1 MKYHGLR
8 VAAYARSS
16 TDAPHRLTE
25 ELRQLARIRAFC
37 AANKMTIVSSALEG
51 AKSAAGAGDGQRD
64 FDELLDCACSAGRP
78 FDAIVVASASR
89 VARRIGE
96 FESYADRLS
105 AAGVLLITVD
115 DSAANFLGKGA

>member
-16 TDAPHRLTE
+16 TDAPHCLTE

-37 AANKMTIVSSALEG
+37 ATNKMTIVSSAIEG
-51 AKSAAGAGDGQRD
+51 AKNAVGAGDGQRD
-64 FDELLDCACSAGRP
+64 FDELLARACSAGRP

-89 VARRIGE
+89 VARRLGE
-96 FESYADRLS
+96 FKSYADRLS
-105 AAGVLLITVD
+105 AAGVLLIAVD
-115 DSAANFLGKGA
+115 DSGATLLGKED

>member
-1 MKYHGLR
+1 MKYDGLR

-16 TDAPHRLTE
+16 TDAQHRLTD

-37 AANKMTIVSSALEG
+37 ATNKMTIVSSAIEG
-51 AKSAAGAGDGQRD
+51 AKNAIGAGDSQRV
-64 FDELLDCACSAGRP
+64 FDELLNRACSAGCP

-89 VARRIGE
+89 IARRLDE
-96 FESYADRLS
+96 FETYADRLS

-115 DSAANFLGKGA
+115 EGGADLLGRGA

>member
-37 AANKMTIVSSALEG
+37 ATNKMTIVSSAIEG
-51 AKSAAGAGDGQRD
+51 AKNAIGAGGSQRD
-64 FDELLDCACSAGRP
+64 FDELLDRACSAGCP

-89 VARRIGE
+89 VARRLGE
-96 FESYADRLS
+96 FETYADRLS

-115 DSAANFLGKGA
+115 DGGANLHGQEA